1 MEKKD
6 KNRSVRVVIIET
18 DRTYQKFWERIFARI
33 DNCHADI
40 TGDTNSALHL
50 LKKNDVDLVISEV
63 LLPHL
68 NGYEIAKKAHKYH
81 PSTEVIL
88 TTSYDCD
95 LDRFDLKNPHFS
107 ILYKPFDNIDDIERF
122 VRHILN
128 HEDVF
133 SDASEDSFSEN
144 DSFPEVMEWK
154 L

>member
-1 MEKKD
+1 M
-6 KNRSVRVVIIET
+6 VLVIET
-18 DRTYQKFWERIFARI
+18 DPTYQKFWERIFSGI
-33 DNCHADI
+33 TGCHADI
-40 TGDTNSALHL
+40 IGDVESALGL
-50 LKKNDVDLVISEV
+50 LKANSIDLVISEV
-63 LLPHL
+63 VLPHS
-68 NGYEIAKKAHKYH
+68 NGYEIAEKTHKYH
-81 PSTEVIL
+81 PLAEVIL

-95 LDRFDLKNPHFS
+95 LNRFDLKNPHFS
-107 ILYKPFDNIDDIERF
+107 ILYKPFTNIGDIERF